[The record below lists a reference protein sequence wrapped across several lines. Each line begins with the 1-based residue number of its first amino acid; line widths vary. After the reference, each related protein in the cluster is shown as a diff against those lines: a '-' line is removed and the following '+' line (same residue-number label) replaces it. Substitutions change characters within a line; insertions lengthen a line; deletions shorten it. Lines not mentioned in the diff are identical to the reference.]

1 MKFVIAL
8 ALFTLTGISYAA
20 DKTPATAAAA
30 DALPADSIMQIT
42 DKFVSQDGKEF
53 TMSNRRGHPQ
63 VVAVFYSSCKYV
75 CPLMI
80 DSAKAIEK
88 ALTAA
93 ERAQLRMLLVS
104 MDPKRDTPKV
114 LNALATSRKL
124 DTKRWTL
131 ARTDESGVRTVAAL
145 LKIRYRALENGEFNH
160 SSALTLLDRD
170 GRIVARTE
178 NMGNVPDPVFLAA
191 VKAACVEETKK

>member
-20 DKTPATAAAA
+20 DTTPATAAAA

>member
-20 DKTPATAAAA
+20 DTTPATAAAA

-178 NMGNVPDPVFLAA
+178 KMGNVPDPVFLAA
-191 VKAACVEETKK
+191 IKAACVEETKK